1 MLIIFSQEKK
11 KRKEKE
17 NAYMNQ
23 LRNELMMDNMNE
35 NNYAP
40 ARNFS
45 VTGWGIRR
53 FLAFSLSEVTKKD
66 TISKAKVIRN
76 KRKMSN

>member
-1 MLIIFSQEKK
+1 MLIIFSQKK

-45 VTGWGIRR
+45 ITGWGIRR
-53 FLAFSLSEVTKKD
+53 FLALSLSEVTKKD
-66 TISKAKVIRN
+66 TISKVKVIRN

>member
-1 MLIIFSQEKK
+1 
-11 KRKEKE
+11 
-17 NAYMNQ
+17 MNQ

-53 FLAFSLSEVTKKD
+53 FLAISLSEVTKKD
-66 TISKAKVIRN
+66 TISKAKVIRS